1 MPSAELGF
9 FIAVNCRGTILSGSS
24 GLYLA
29 CTFKAINT
37 VIESVMRFFIYFFN
51 KPDKPDRYG
60 VLYTRA
66 RARTC
71 VKRYYIHLVLSTA
84 NAINIWLIW
93 LVQ

>member
-9 FIAVNCRGTILSGSS
+9 FIAVNCRGMILSGSS

-37 VIESVMRFFIYFFN
+37 VIGSVMRFFIYFFN

-66 RARTC
+66 RALEASSVTT
-71 VKRYYIHLVLSTA
+71 YTLYSLT
-84 NAINIWLIW
+84 
-93 LVQ
+93 QTP

>member
-29 CTFKAINT
+29 CTFNAINT
-37 VIESVMRFFIYFFN
+37 VIESVIGFFIYFFN

-66 RARTC
+66 RARS
-71 VKRYYIHLVLSTA
+71 VKRYYIHLVRSTVS
-84 NAINIWLIW
+84 AINIWLIW
-93 LVQ
+93 ITL

>member
-9 FIAVNCRGTILSGSS
+9 FIAANCRGMILSGSS

-29 CTFKAINT
+29 CTFKVINT

-66 RARTC
+66 RAPEASSVTYTHTMYALPQ
-71 VKRYYIHLVLSTA
+71 VP
-84 NAINIWLIW
+84 
-93 LVQ
+93 